1 MSEDTDGRHLP
12 KWRANMDTGDLRRYV
27 MRAVKTAERIM
38 YDSYEAGDDD
48 TALKAATR
56 LTQAAQTYLKVLEAD
71 ELEERIEALE
81 ETVEQRA
88 AQANGHTYRR
98 N

>member
-1 MSEDTDGRHLP
+1 MPESDDRHLP
-12 KWRANMDTGDLRRYV
+12 RWRAPMDTGDLRRYV
-27 MRAVKTAERIM
+27 NRAVKAAERIM
-38 YDSYEAGDDD
+38 YDAYERGDDD
-48 TALKAATR
+48 LALKACTR

-81 ETVEQRA
+81 EWAENDRSTS
-88 AQANGHTYRR
+88 NGHALHA

>member
-1 MSEDTDGRHLP
+1 MPEDHLP

-27 MRAVKTAERIM
+27 TRAVKAAERIM
-38 YDSYEAGDDD
+38 YDAYGRGDEDL
-48 TALKAATR
+48 ALKACTR

-81 ETVEQRA
+81 ARIDGHQQR
-88 AQANGHTYRR
+88 
-98 N
+98 

>member
-1 MSEDTDGRHLP
+1 MSDPVDDNHLP
-12 KWRANMDTGDLRRYV
+12 KWRAPMDTSDLRRYV

-38 YDSYEAGDDD
+38 YDAYERGDDD
-48 TALKAATR
+48 TALKACTR
-56 LTQAAQTYLKVLEAD
+56 LTQAGQTYLKVLEAD

-81 ETVEQRA
+81 ERVEEQRTA
-88 AQANGHTYRR
+88 ANGHAYRR

>member
-1 MSEDTDGRHLP
+1 MATESDERHLP
-12 KWRANMDTGDLRRYV
+12 KWRANMDVSDLRRYT

-38 YDSYEAGDDD
+38 YDSYERGDTD
-48 TALKAATR
+48 TALKAVTR

-81 ETVEQRA
+81 AWQQAQR
-88 AQANGHTYRR
+88 NGTP
-98 N
+98 NPQLN

>member
-1 MSEDTDGRHLP
+1 MADDHHLP
-12 KWRANMDTGDLRRYV
+12 KWRKPIDTGDLRRYV

-38 YDSYEAGDDD
+38 YDAYEGGDKE
-48 TALKAATR
+48 TALKACTR
-56 LTQAAQTYLKVLEAD
+56 LTQAGQTYLKVLEAD

-88 AQANGHTYRR
+88 AQTNGHTYRR